1 MIIMFKYIV
10 LQIPIYVPD
19 SLIVSYLLV
28 HLLGVSSACTNNVL
42 YGLLNYNFITQY
54 NIVMDRWK
62 DIKNRENIEGS
73 VQVINNSGPVLVLA
87 LPTNSSDL

>member
-28 HLLGVSSACTNNVL
+28 HLLGVSSACTNPVL

-54 NIVMDRWK
+54 NIVMDRWRV
-62 DIKNRENIEGS
+62 IKNRENIEGN
-73 VQVINNSGPVLVLA
+73 VQVINNSGPVSVLA